1 MVVMGLDIGYSN
13 LKVCFGEAGE
23 IPEGLCYPAGAAPV
37 ERLPGGVRS
46 GKGFEGFRVQVDGR
60 LWATGI
66 HPRRFEVW
74 ERSLHPDYAA
84 TPSYRALFYTALV
97 LSGRDEIDRVVTGL
111 PAAQYEERRAALSW
125 MAGVHSVAAKRQV
138 RVKEVK
144 VVPQPVGGFMAALGE
159 VEAEVAEVLAEG
171 RVLVVDPGH
180 FSFDWVL
187 IQQGELQKRSCGS
200 SVEAMAA
207 LLEGAAA
214 KIGEDFG
221 GRVEADRIE
230 QALQEG
236 KEHILLFGRKVEI
249 APYVEQAV
257 REVVPVAVER
267 LRVAMRRQEGDLD
280 ALVLVGGGAA
290 WWEGG
295 IRELFPKV
303 PVIRPV
309 DPILANARGFFEL
322 GADGG

>member
-1 MVVMGLDIGYSN
+1 
-13 LKVCFGEAGE
+13 
-23 IPEGLCYPAGAAPV
+23 
-37 ERLPGGVRS
+37 
-46 GKGFEGFRVQVDGR
+46 
-60 LWATGI
+60 
-66 HPRRFEVW
+66 
-74 ERSLHPDYAA
+74 
-84 TPSYRALFYTALV
+84 
-97 LSGRDEIDRVVTGL
+97 
-111 PAAQYEERRAALSW
+111 
-125 MAGVHSVAAKRQV
+125 
-138 RVKEVK
+138 
-144 VVPQPVGGFMAALGE
+144 GE

-171 RVLVVDPGH
+171 RGLGVDPGH

-322 GADGG
+322 GAGSG